1 MSINKF
7 FRFTNTLKIRLSLT
21 TMKHKSLL
29 FLVLLVFFASCKEDF
44 SVWKEWNETWL
55 EQTNKPYIDSLQNA
69 TVKDGYEKA
78 GITETGIQYI
88 VFHNGFG
95 ITAKRSSVI
104 KVSYTNYLIDGT
116 KVGSVTD
123 AVMKVNELVAGWQEM
138 ICDRGLKQ
146 GANFKIYIPWNLA
159 YGKDGNKVA
168 GVSKYFIP
176 PYSTLISEVIINE
189 ITNYPPSN

>member
-1 MSINKF
+1 
-7 FRFTNTLKIRLSLT
+7 
-21 TMKHKSLL
+21 MKHKSLL
-29 FLVLLVFFASCKEDF
+29 FLVLLVFFTSCKEDF
-44 SVWKEWNETWL
+44 SVWKKWNETWL
-55 EQTNKPYIDSLQNA
+55 EQTNKPYIESLQNA
-69 TVKDGYEKA
+69 TVKDGYERA

-88 VFHNGFG
+88 VFHNGFS

-123 AVMKVNELVAGWQEM
+123 AVMKVEELVPGWQEM

-146 GANFKIYIPWNLA
+146 GANFKMYIPWNLA

-168 GVSKYFIP
+168 SVSRYFIP

-189 ITNYPPSN
+189 ITNYPPNN